1 MYLALGI
8 AEAKE
13 EVVHTTGAFDLGREL
28 LVGIHRT
35 CAANLGCTNNR
46 TVLGVKTQG
55 YVTVQEPVVAAQMLN
70 CFAPA
75 PKSTPRRR
83 IYSPLSRS

>member
-13 EVVHTTGAFDLGREL
+13 EVVHTTGVLDLGREL

-55 YVTVQEPVVAAQMLN
+55 YGTRTCGSGTDAELF
-70 CFAPA
+70 C
-75 PKSTPRRR
+75 TGTE
-83 IYSPLSRS
+83 IYAK